1 MSTPTNKKITAC
13 IYARVSSTGDRQD
26 TARQVEDLTAYAKA
40 NNITIART
48 FTEKASGR
56 KKREDRPVLN
66 ECLLYCIAQK
76 IDVLLVSE
84 LSRLGRNAAD
94 VLNNVNIC
102 KEAKVNIYFQKE
114 QLSLFLPDGKPHP
127 FLTMLV
133 AVLGAMAEME
143 ADNIRYRL
151 QSGLDKYIRD
161 GGKVGRKQGYTK
173 PLADYERDYPAVF
186 KELRRPNRESYDR
199 IARICQVSK
208 VTVIT
213 CAKLLGLTRAQQSS
227 QSKTPASQ
235 KPTKQKSEQ

>member
-1 MSTPTNKKITAC
+1 MKKAI

-26 TARQVEDLTAYAKA
+26 TARQVEDLTRYAQA
-40 NNITIART
+40 NNIEIVKT

-66 ECLLYCIAQK
+66 ECLLYCLANH

-102 KEAKVNIYFQKE
+102 KESKVNIYFQKE
-114 QLSLFLPDGKPHP
+114 QMSIFLPDGKPHP

-151 QSGLDKYIRD
+151 QSGRDKYIRD
-161 GGKVGRKQGYTK
+161 GGKLGRKEGYRK
-173 PLADYERDYPAVF
+173 PKENYEREYPAVF
-186 KELRRPNRESYDR
+186 KELRKPRRESYDR
-199 IARICQVSK
+199 IARLCGVSK
-208 VTVIT
+208 KTVIT
-213 CAKLLGLTRAQQSS
+213 CAELLGITRNQQQAADPL
-227 QSKTPASQ
+227 QSKKTDSQ
-235 KPTKQKSEQ
+235 KTATEQ